1 MLLFPFVCGLLPIVG
16 KIYDS
21 HAYGI
26 KTSVTI
32 LENKKALIQFS
43 GLYESSCTVAF
54 DEYNGVV
61 SLYDDDAEYRKIG
74 IEIENLKFDVTNN
87 IGHVSIKKPFRTK
100 LLFFLRET

>member
-1 MLLFPFVCGLLPIVG
+1 MVG
-16 KIYDS
+16 NIYDS

-32 LENKKALIQFS
+32 LENRKALIQFS
-43 GLYESSCTVAF
+43 GLYDSSCTVAF
-54 DEYNGVV
+54 HEHNGNVLLDDE
-61 SLYDDDAEYRKIG
+61 DAEYRRIG
-74 IEIENLKFDVTNN
+74 IEIENLKFDVINN